1 MTLRELAEQY
11 RDDVETRIDAL
22 ETEKGVAVIDYDDC
36 DDSSTKEDLDDIE
49 DCYDDQIAHWQAT
62 LATINEVLAENKGD

>member
-11 RDDVETRIDAL
+11 KSYVEVRIDSL
-22 ETEKGVAVIDYDDC
+22 ETEKGVAVIDAD
-36 DDSSTKEDLDDIE
+36 DDSTQEDLDDIE
-49 DCYDDQIAHWQAT
+49 NCYDGQIAHWQAT